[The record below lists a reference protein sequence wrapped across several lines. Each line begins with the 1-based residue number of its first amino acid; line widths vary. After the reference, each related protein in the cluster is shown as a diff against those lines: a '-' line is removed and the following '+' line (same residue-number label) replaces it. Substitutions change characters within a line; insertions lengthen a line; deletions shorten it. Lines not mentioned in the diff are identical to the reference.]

1 MAIERHADREATF
14 VTLRDK
20 GKELLRNTRL
30 TQWRTSSKVLVVVL
44 PRVQVLKVNVCK
56 ISEAHPVT
64 ENPRASVCCPNVSDE
79 GDVLQFGEDKQ
90 QQTLHSDGCH
100 LTHKKINTKPVQKK
114 KDT

>member
-1 MAIERHADREATF
+1 MAIEGHADREATF
-14 VTLRDK
+14 VALRDR

-30 TQWRTSSKVLVVVL
+30 TRRRTSSKVLVVVL
-44 PRVQVLKVNVCK
+44 PRVRVLKVNVCK

-64 ENPRASVCCPNVSDE
+64 ENPCACVRCPDVSDE

-100 LTHKKINTKPVQKK
+100 LPYKKIKTKPVQNKN
-114 KDT
+114 DT

>member
-30 TQWRTSSKVLVVVL
+30 TRWQTSSKVLVVVL
-44 PRVQVLKVNVCK
+44 PQVQVLKVNVFK
-56 ISEAHPVT
+56 MSEAHPVT
-64 ENPRASVCCPNVSDE
+64 ENPCACVSCPNVSDE
-79 GDVLQFGEDKQ
+79 GDVLQFGKDKQ

-100 LTHKKINTKPVQKK
+100 LMYKK
-114 KDT
+114 